1 MGVADPILRR
11 DEQKDREF
19 TSLPPGPAGVIVVSL
34 AGVYAAMEL
43 IITPERLSRE
53 ELTHELSA
61 RGTKVTDAD
70 GVDKLVHNLKYYL
83 ALESSGFC
91 LKRAQDWTPTRVLDE
106 ANNSTIATKIA
117 HLRKRLSRFAA
128 EPGPQVEAKGE
139 LTADL
144 NRAIDS
150 FTTRVKFLAETPE
163 LSMRSGPPEFGATS
177 SPRRTERVVEQT
189 PSRSYHNWGQEIGSW
204 SIVFKGDRC
213 NDLAVFDFIVEV
225 NERCASLGL
234 RQDDLLRHAKLLFKG
249 DALIW
254 YRMVENR
261 VSSWPDL
268 CDRLKEEFLPIGY
281 SDTARENLLR
291 YRQTGGQSIGMFLAR
306 FEQLESYLPRPLPF
320 PKKMTAILIT
330 RIDCG
335 TRKSTLQT
343 SYAQRRVQSHKD
355 RAANAST
362 APKVTTSRPEE
373 ITCPRCKKTG
383 HEVRDCQYARKI
395 KCFGCGAVNVPVT
408 LESRVGIFEV
418 LVVPD
423 VRHEM
428 ILGIEFWIGMGIV
441 PNLRHLTWEFADSQ
455 ADVTLLPP
463 LINHLM
469 TKDDLTAV
477 QKSDLESSV
486 KEYFNRTKNTLLGC
500 TNVVQ
505 HKITLI
511 EGAKPVRARN
521 YRVSPFIQ
529 RLIDKEVDEMLKLG
543 VIERAESEW
552 NSPYLMVPKKDGS
565 YRFVIDFRGVNAR
578 SKRMCYPVP
587 NISHILNNLGNAK
600 YLSSLDIRSA
610 YWEVPLEE
618 GSRPLTA
625 FSIPERGQFQFR
637 RRPFGL
643 HSAPGTFQALVDKLF
658 TPDLEPYVFAYL
670 DDIIISTPD
679 FETHR
684 RILKTVFD
692 KLSEAGL
699 TLKESKCE
707 FCKPELRYL
716 GYVVNRRGLNVDPA
730 KVSAVV
736 DMPPPKGVRDVRR
749 LIGMMSWKSTHFTFT
764 VECEQAFTDVKNALV
779 NAPIL
784 SCPDFDHPFTL
795 QCDTSDVGI
804 GAVLTQNINGQEHVI
819 CYLSQK
825 KGIRTLECVT
835 VTSSRGLNVVTG
847 SSTRSGSGWYRR
859 VREMSCSNGIMT
871 TQPRPYLAPD
881 ESGRVSLRPEIC
893 ASVKPEQRPPA
904 GTMGSRPEISHP
916 WQMISADLFGPLPR
930 STNGHEYVLVITD
943 YFSKFPLF
951 VPVRS
956 PTARKV
962 IDEIERRVFLMF
974 GVPEFIIVDNGVQF
988 GRSREFQNF
997 LNNYGVKPYYNS
1009 LYTLQNNPT
1018 ERVNRTMKSLIVSY
1032 TDQDQRKWDEN
1043 LDRVAC
1049 ALRTAKHEATKQTPY
1064 LLNFGNKMID
1074 HGTGH
1079 ELRRTRES
1087 LDDGAEANP
1096 LGEQVT
1102 ESKLD
1107 KVRRVVTGLINRY
1120 RDRAKR
1126 YYDAKRREVEYAVGD
1141 LVWKR
1146 SYPTT
1151 DGTKH
1156 FSAKLA
1162 KPFVGPFTITERL
1175 DHTRESEDDRDSS
1188 FPEFT
1193 EYEDSD
1199 GGSDTSSNE

>member
-1 MGVADPILRR
+1 LPSIINSTKAALNYLFASSRK
-11 DEQKDREF
+11 DESPQLKVSVCGCEF
-19 TSLPPGPAGVIVVSL
+19 T
-34 AGVYAAMEL
+34 
-43 IITPERLSRE
+43 
-53 ELTHELSA
+53 
-61 RGTKVTDAD
+61 
-70 GVDKLVHNLKYYL
+70 
-83 ALESSGFC
+83 ALLDSG
-91 LKRAQDWTPTRVLDE
+91 A
-106 ANNSTIATKIA
+106 
-117 HLRKRLSRFAA
+117 
-128 EPGPQVEAKGE
+128 
-139 LTADL
+139 
-144 NRAIDS
+144 
-150 FTTRVKFLAETPE
+150 
-163 LSMRSGPPEFGATS
+163 
-177 SPRRTERVVEQT
+177 
-189 PSRSYHNWGQEIGSW
+189 
-204 SIVFKGDRC
+204 
-213 NDLAVFDFIVEV
+213 
-225 NERCASLGL
+225 
-234 RQDDLLRHAKLLFKG
+234 
-249 DALIW
+249 
-254 YRMVENR
+254 NR
-261 VSSWPDL
+261 VFVGSAGWQ
-268 CDRLKEEFLPIGY
+268 K
-281 SDTARENLLR
+281 LR
-291 YRQTGGQSIGMFLAR
+291 ALGF
-306 FEQLESYLPRPLPF
+306 QLHS
-320 PKKMTAILIT
+320 T
-330 RIDCG
+330 RIDSC
-335 TRKSTLQT
+335 TL
-343 SYAQRRVQSHKD
+343 
-355 RAANAST
+355 AS
-362 APKVTTSRPEE
+362 ASE
-373 ITCPRCKKTG
+373 ISC
-383 HEVRDCQYARKI
+383 I
-395 KCFGCGAVNVPVT
+395 GAVNVPVT

-477 QKSDLESSV
+477 QTSDLESCV
-486 KEYFNRTKNTLLGC
+486 KEYFNRTKNTPLGC

-565 YRFVIDFRGVNAR
+565 YRFVIDFGGVNAR
-578 SKRMCYPVP
+578 SKRVCYPLP
-587 NISHILNNLGNAK
+587 NISHILDNLGNAK

-625 FSIPERGQFQFR
+625 FSIPGRGQFQFR
-637 RRPFGL
+637 RMPFGL

-749 LIGMMSWKSTHFTFT
+749 LIGMMSWYRRFVPNFSTMVAPLTNLTRKSTRFTWT

-795 QCDTSDVGI
+795 QCDASDVGI

-819 CYLSQK
+819 CYLSRALLPAEQRYSTTEK
-825 KGIRTLECVT
+825 ECLSVIYAIERLRCYLEGTRFTVVTDHYSLLWLNNLKDPLGRVGRWVMRLQAFDFDIVHRKGKE
-835 VTSSRGLNVVTG
+835 NVVPDCLSRAVAPVTAQIEQLEAAKRKG
-847 SSTRSGSGWYRR
+847 DKFIEQLIQKITENPLKYPNFR
-859 VREMSCSNGIMT
+859 VRDGHVFKRVKRRDGELDPQWKWVVPKGSRDELLKRYHDDAATGGHLGVYKTYHKIHDSHT
-871 TQPRPYLAPD
+871 WPRMRADVCRYVRRCP
-881 ESGRVSLRPEIC
+881 VC

-1009 LYTLQNNPT
+1009 LYTPQNNPT

-1064 LLNFGNKMID
+1064 LLNFGNEMID

-1162 KPFVGPFTITERL
+1162 KPFLGPFTITERL
-1175 DHTRESEDDRDSS
+1175 GKNVYALVDDLGVYKGKWHVKDLKPDHTRESEDDHDSS
-1188 FPEFT
+1188 CPEFT
-1193 EYEDSD
+1193 GREYEDSD